1 MRFLALPVV
10 LVLLWSGARTPGVP
24 DCFAPGGLAGAL
36 RNARAVF
43 TARVLSS
50 RRIERRVR
58 RTRADSLRPP
68 APVVLDEV
76 KLLVDSVWK
85 GDVTTATTLY
95 NATDG
100 EAFPLRVGVR
110 YLVFALR
117 DADGS
122 LYTHSC
128 TATRR
133 LPLTKAERRVLGSA
147 RRPTD
152 RGAIGEL
159 KSRG

>member
-1 MRFLALPVV
+1 MSDEIPRAPVV
-10 LVLLWSGARTPGVP
+10 LVVLGHSARTPGVP

-36 RNARAVF
+36 RSARAVF

-50 RRIERRVR
+50 RRVVRRVR
-58 RTRADSLRPP
+58 PTSANGLRTP
-68 APVVLDEV
+68 APYVLDEV
-76 KLLVDSVWK
+76 KLFVDSVWK

-95 NATDG
+95 NATDA

-122 LYTHSC
+122 LHTYSC

-147 RRPTD
+147 RSPTD
-152 RGAIGEL
+152 LAGR
-159 KSRG
+159 